1 MNIDERIARLI
12 CELEY
17 KIGSQTYNPNSYNGW
32 TGEEGQEFKYPVN
45 YCASKKD
52 LKDRILSKTKR
63 IESLPPECIGTMKYK
78 FGSNH
83 LYIGDGIVKVLEH
96 LENVYGLDFNALED
110 QKFQKKI
117 ENMNKMKSVLDSGET
132 IEISRGRYLVGE
144 DIPEGEYVF
153 VNDTENYMMVNV
165 YYKNGNEKKD
175 IFTKDKEISVK
186 IKKGETVITVSAL
199 KIRNK

>member
-1 MNIDERIARLI
+1 
-12 CELEY
+12 
-17 KIGSQTYNPNSYNGW
+17 
-32 TGEEGQEFKYPVN
+32 
-45 YCASKKD
+45 
-52 LKDRILSKTKR
+52 
-63 IESLPPECIGTMKYK
+63 MKYK

-153 VNDTENYMMVNV
+153 VNDTENYIMVNV